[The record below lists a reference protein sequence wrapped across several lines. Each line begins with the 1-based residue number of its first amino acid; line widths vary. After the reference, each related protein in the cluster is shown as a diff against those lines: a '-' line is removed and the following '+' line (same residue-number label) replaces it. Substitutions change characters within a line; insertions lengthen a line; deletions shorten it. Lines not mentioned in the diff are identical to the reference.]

1 MARMADVLL
10 LHHALGQTPSF
21 QAFADALRAG
31 GHNVVTPDVYDGRT
45 FDDLDEGLAFARE
58 IGFDEVRER
67 GVRAADALPDW
78 LVYIGISMGAMAAQQ
93 LAQTRAGAAG
103 AVLISSAIPL
113 GEFAE
118 TWPDAVP
125 VQIHGT
131 DADPFFVGEGDI
143 EAARELAAA
152 ADDAELF
159 MYPGDAHLL
168 VEFDANQDDPNIRLV
183 TDRVLEFLRRA

>member
-21 QAFADALRAG
+21 HAFADALRAA
-31 GHNVVTPDVYDGRT
+31 GHNVVAPDVFDGRI
-45 FDDLDEGLAFARE
+45 FDDLDAGLAYARE

-67 GVRAADALPDW
+67 GVRAADGLPDW

-93 LAQTRAGAAG
+93 LAQTRHGAAG

-118 TWPDAVP
+118 TWPDEVP
-125 VQIHGT
+125 LQIHGT

-143 EAARELAAA
+143 EAAHELVAA

-159 MYPGDAHLL
+159 MYPGDSHLL
-168 VEFDANQDDPNIRLV
+168 VEFDPSPDDPNIRSV
-183 TDRVLEFLRRA
+183 TDRVLEFLRRV

>member
-1 MARMADVLL
+1 MADVLL

-21 QAFADALRAG
+21 HAFADELRAA
-31 GHNVVTPDVYDGRT
+31 GHNVVTPDVFDGRT